1 MTLSSQYNAADDTT
15 AAAASTMLVADMS
28 TDGITVLLAK
38 GGKPGLGNQIMAGSR
53 RHKSMVCDRYTTK
66 HTYFLQMFW
75 LSNTCCVTCALRIAS
90 VSYRRR
96 AAVLHVVHSAF
107 LRLL

>member
-15 AAAASTMLVADMS
+15 AAVPTAMLVADMS

-53 RHKSMVCDRYTTK
+53 RHKSMVCCMICDT
-66 HTYFLQMFW
+66 LL
-75 LSNTCCVTCALRIAS
+75 LS
-90 VSYRRR
+90 
-96 AAVLHVVHSAF
+96 VLSSCG
-107 LRLL
+107 